1 MTGGAMTGVM
11 NDFCRG
17 GLRASGIVVGFLPT
31 AISFGAIAV
40 QAGVPNGGAIA
51 MSVWVFAGASQF
63 AAIESIRQNLPCLGL
78 ALC

>member
-1 MTGGAMTGVM
+1 MTGVM

-51 MSVWVFAGASQF
+51 MSVWVFAGA
-63 AAIESIRQNLPCLGL
+63 
-78 ALC
+78 